1 MALTDFKPHFDN
13 AYQEVFQKTLVAKEI
28 ANTRFESVLK
38 FGESVERVA
47 FDISG
52 VQVRDTVRG
61 SASTID
67 TVTDNSEL
75 LKINLEK
82 EAAFHIS
89 DGEVTQAGALNPG
102 EVIGGKIARKV
113 AISLDGR
120 VFAETLN
127 ADYDFDT
134 GDLTTGA
141 STGVP
146 ITLSSTTVPQL
157 TTRMSAKLQY
167 KNNQDVMSNMV
178 LVVDPYSA
186 ADIAQYL
193 LGKSIDLAGSV
204 FKNGYTDVVNNAKMY
219 VSNNLTGEAV
229 LGMAAIPTAGNT
241 VVINGVTFTFVS
253 TIGATAGNVLISGT
267 ADLARANLAALINN
281 PGTTTVVGVALS
293 AADQATLRDTTGL
306 VSRTVTSS
314 VDTDTTY
321 TAATNDNTADT
332 LTIVGVGS
340 GAMVVSAT
348 FNTTSDS
355 WSKNFVHAYYGKKGA
370 IDLVIQ
376 DLKEVDMRPTADR
389 RGTNVFT
396 SYLAGVRTFADGKKK
411 FLDVL
416 IAR

>member
-38 FGESVERVA
+38 YGESVERVA
-47 FDISG
+47 FDITG
-52 VQVRDTVRG
+52 VVVRDTVRG

-67 TVTDNSEL
+67 SITDNSEL
-75 LKINLEK
+75 LKINIEK
-82 EAAFHIS
+82 EAVFFIS
-89 DGEVTQAGALNPG
+89 DGESTQAGPMNPG

-113 AISLDGR
+113 AISLDAR
-120 VFAETLN
+120 VFAEVLN
-127 ADYDFDT
+127 ADFDFDN

-141 STGVP
+141 STGTP
-146 ITLSSTTVPQL
+146 ITLSSTTVPQMAS
-157 TTRMSAKLQY
+157 RMAAKLQY
-167 KNNQDVMSNMV
+167 QNNQDIMSNMV

-186 ADIAQYL
+186 SDIAQYL
-193 LGKSIDLAGSV
+193 LGKNIDLAGSV

-241 VVINGVTFTFVS
+241 VTINGVVFTFQ
-253 TIGATAGNVLISGT
+253 TTLGTTAGNVFISGS

-281 PGTTTVVGVALS
+281 PGVTTTFGVALS
-293 AADQATLRDTTGL
+293 AASQAILRDNAGL
-306 VSRTVTSS
+306 ISRTVTTG
-314 VDTDTTY
+314 VDTDTT
-321 TAATNDNTADT
+321 TAAAVNNDTTDT

-340 GAMVVSAT
+340 GALVVSAV

-355 WSKNFVHAYYGKKGA
+355 WSRNFVHAYYGKKGA

-376 DLKEVDMRPTADR
+376 NLKEVDMRATADR
-389 RGTNVFT
+389 RGTNVFS